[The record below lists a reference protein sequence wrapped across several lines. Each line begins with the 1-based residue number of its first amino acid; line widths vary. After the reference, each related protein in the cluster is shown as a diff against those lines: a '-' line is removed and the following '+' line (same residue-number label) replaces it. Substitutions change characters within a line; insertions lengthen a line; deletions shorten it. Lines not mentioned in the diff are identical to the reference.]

1 MGMDKAVAAK
11 QVDALERMIDQRR
24 SWMNGDPAHDQMMK
38 AEVATLRFAIAAI
51 QCMPADPSD
60 YVTIKLQEG
69 ASAYVTKSP
78 DGTYNVGIHRGKM
91 L

>member
-60 YVTIKLQEG
+60 YVTVKLQEG
-69 ASAYVTKSP
+69 ASAVVTKAP
-78 DGTYNVGIHRGKM
+78 DGTYCVIIRGRM
-91 L
+91 P

>member
-60 YVTIKLQEG
+60 YVTVKLQEG
-69 ASAYVTKSP
+69 AQAVISKK
-78 DGTYNVGIHRGKM
+78 DGSYDVVLYTRTVS
-91 L
+91 